1 MTPEVETLVT
11 PGFGW
16 VFQWREDGWWRDLD
30 RAQLREEEAG
40 EYVADRDDWVRW
52 TGTLPICQGR
62 GLSLDG
68 RPRWF
73 LVHGELP
80 LTGAAH
86 VRLRDG
92 TEPAVMTLGRI
103 WVCEWFSGTQDAT
116 VTVGE
121 QTSVMPLERI
131 RALKDL

>member
-1 MTPEVETLVT
+1 MRPGIDTLVT

-30 RAQLREEEAG
+30 REQLRDEEAG
-40 EYVADRDDWVRW
+40 GYVAEQDDRVRW
-52 TGTLPICQGR
+52 TGTLPVCLGR
-62 GLSLDG
+62 GLSLDD

-73 LVHGELP
+73 LVHGELL

-92 TEPAVMTLGRI
+92 TEPAVLTLGRI
-103 WVCEWFSGTQDAT
+103 WVCEWFSSTQDAT
-116 VTVGE
+116 VTVGGRA
-121 QTSVMPLERI
+121 SVMPFERV